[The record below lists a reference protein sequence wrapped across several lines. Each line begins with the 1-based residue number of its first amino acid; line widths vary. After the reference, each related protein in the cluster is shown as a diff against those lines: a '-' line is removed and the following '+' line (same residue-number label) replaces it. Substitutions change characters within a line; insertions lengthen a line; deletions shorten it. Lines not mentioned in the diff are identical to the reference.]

1 MSSDKNNKGHKLIF
15 DHKQLISNKYLHVN
29 VIMPWCAYA
38 ILTIIALVL
47 DVQKQKQDVFWG
59 KNNSWITNVCKTGEN
74 DLLLCADIAETLPW
88 SFTIVVF
95 FFKGSPIMMWMKFTR
110 SMTFRICHYGSL
122 AKLRPHIRNVS
133 QGFSYLDS
141 RIHSIQPLCCRS
153 PLLAGHA
160 SITLTVGLQPRRT
173 ITTDRPSWYESV
185 ADSTPVYLTEQ
196 LLNSAQQMTGLPWW
210 ASIMCTTLALRTTI
224 TLPLG
229 IYQSIIIAKVL
240 LDTYMDICLCK
251 IVLALVLL
259 LFFSYIQPFKCL
271 AVVRFFSVFE
281 RSLLCSPRQ
290 Y

>member
-1 MSSDKNNKGHKLIF
+1 MSAKLEKMIYF
-15 DHKQLISNKYLHVN
+15 CVQTLLRHF
-29 VIMPWCAYA
+29 
-38 ILTIIALVL
+38 L
-47 DVQKQKQDVFWG
+47 DP
-59 KNNSWITNVCKTGEN
+59 S
-74 DLLLCADIAETLPW
+74 LLL
-88 SFTIVVF
+88 FF

-110 SMTFRICHYGSL
+110 SMPLWICHYGSL

-133 QGFSYLDS
+133 QGSSYLDS

-196 LLNSAQQMTGLPWW
+196 LLNSSQQMTGLPWW
-210 ASIMCTTLALRTTI
+210 ASIMCTTLALRTAI

-251 IVLALVLL
+251 IVFALVLL
-259 LFFSYIQPFKCL
+259 LFFSYIQPFKSL
-271 AVVRFFSVFE
+271 GVVRFLKEVSYAHQGSINNQIPEMLGCFF
-281 RSLLCSPRQ
+281 
-290 Y
+290 YIYIYIK

>member
-1 MSSDKNNKGHKLIF
+1 MS
-15 DHKQLISNKYLHVN
+15 
-29 VIMPWCAYA
+29 
-38 ILTIIALVL
+38 
-47 DVQKQKQDVFWG
+47 
-59 KNNSWITNVCKTGEN
+59 CKTEEN

-95 FFKGSPIMMWMKFTR
+95 FFKGSPIMMWMNVYQVDDL
-110 SMTFRICHYGSL
+110 RICHYGSL

-210 ASIMCTTLALRTTI
+210 ASIMCTTLALRTAI

-259 LFFSYIQPFKCL
+259 LFFSYIQPFKSL
-271 AVVRFFSVFE
+271 AVVRFSVFLKE
-281 RSLLCSPRQ
+281 VSYAHQGSINNQIPEMLGCLYIYIYKIKTKRLSNHMSQ

>member
-1 MSSDKNNKGHKLIF
+1 
-15 DHKQLISNKYLHVN
+15 
-29 VIMPWCAYA
+29 
-38 ILTIIALVL
+38 
-47 DVQKQKQDVFWG
+47 
-59 KNNSWITNVCKTGEN
+59 
-74 DLLLCADIAETLPW
+74 
-88 SFTIVVF
+88 
-95 FFKGSPIMMWMKFTR
+95 MWMKFTR

-210 ASIMCTTLALRTTI
+210 ASIMHDAGSAYRYHSPPGNLSVHHHCKGLARHI
-224 TLPLG
+224 W
-229 IYQSIIIAKVL
+229 IFAYVK
-240 LDTYMDICLCK
+240 LC
-251 IVLALVLL
+251 
-259 LFFSYIQPFKCL
+259 
-271 AVVRFFSVFE
+271 
-281 RSLLCSPRQ
+281 
-290 Y
+290 